1 MGEMREM
8 LGVCDVGHYLCQVRV
23 SELKLSYLSKCQVQS
38 DKSEPSLTLDSRTFY
53 LRQTMVDHK
62 LRFFLLCRLCD
73 GKVL

>member
-53 LRQTMVDHK
+53 LQQTTVDHK
-62 LRFFLLCRLCD
+62 LRFFFVVSIMR